1 MLRPVLRRELT
12 WQPRLGRSLPLCT
25 LREAPGQDVGARQ
38 CRQVFPV
45 WPEKKWAEVG
55 LGIGEKIR
63 GGTEWIPWEE
73 GGEFCSQPG
82 APAPRSDFNP
92 GYVLCGLGEGR
103 ESKGAHA
110 GRRACTQ
117 LAQGGLL
124 RPLEQGP

>member
-25 LREAPGQDVGARQ
+25 LREAPRQDVGARQ

-110 GRRACTQ
+110 GRRACTE